1 MLLCTLLCILHFCTC
16 INSMHIVA
24 NVCVITYSTQ
34 RKVENIKNTF
44 GLLYLCFIMSI
55 IIYGHREK
63 STRSI
68 DLKMRLHATGATELQ
83 L

>member
-24 NVCVITYSTQ
+24 NMCMITYSTQ
-34 RKVENIKNTF
+34 RKVENIIEHIWSF
-44 GLLYLCFIMSI
+44 VSLFMSI
-55 IIYGHREK
+55 FINGHREK

-68 DLKMRLHATGATELQ
+68 DLKMRHHATGATELQ
-83 L
+83 G